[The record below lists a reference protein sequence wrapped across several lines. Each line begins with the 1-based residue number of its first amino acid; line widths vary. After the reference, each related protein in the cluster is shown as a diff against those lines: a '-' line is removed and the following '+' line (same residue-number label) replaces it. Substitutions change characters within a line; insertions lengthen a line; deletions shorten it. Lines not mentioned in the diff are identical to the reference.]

1 MPWTPASHSSGHNT
15 TATTKKV
22 EAEESQALQA
32 AEALQASWASKPSN
46 TTRKHARA
54 GTTSQ
59 ATSTAYKVKEASPE
73 YSNPLCKL
81 SRATVFVDELSTEAD
96 AGIDLGGGVTQLPI
110 EDEDIIEIEEEEEV
124 DEEEVEEEEEE
135 EKEVHFTSTWKAFL
149 GQLDSSLEQPP
160 EHAITECPMLYL
172 PPM

>member
-1 MPWTPASHSSGHNT
+1 MS
-15 TATTKKV
+15 
-22 EAEESQALQA
+22 LQTF
-32 AEALQASWASKPSN
+32 KN

-81 SRATVFVDELSTEAD
+81 SRATVFVDEFSTEAD

-149 GQLDSSLEQPP
+149 GVIAGEARGQQEGLQYGGGSS
-160 EHAITECPMLYL
+160 
-172 PPM
+172 